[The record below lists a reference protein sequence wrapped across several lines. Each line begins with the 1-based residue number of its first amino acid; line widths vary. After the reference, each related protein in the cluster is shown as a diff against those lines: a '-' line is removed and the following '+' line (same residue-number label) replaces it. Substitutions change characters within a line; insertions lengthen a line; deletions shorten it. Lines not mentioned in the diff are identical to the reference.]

1 MKKRRILLNAVALV
15 TLGSGVLNLLSV
27 IGPSLPERGALLRQ
41 LYPLEYLRVSR
52 FPAHDSQ
59 DEWKGWMLEGR
70 MVLELW
76 ELNGKAFECFSDGI
90 WLAGGIG
97 VATLVVPLP
106 RNLLGAGDILGVA
119 TLLAT
124 GVVIYLVFRKRQTL
138 METKPGGSTGWKP
151 RRWVYSILGHL
162 SCGMGIP
169 PFPHLR
175 IRS

>member
-1 MKKRRILLNAVALV
+1 MRAASGSGTIFSAAGGLGITPALPKIALMKKRRILLNAVALV

-76 ELNGKAFECFSDGI
+76 ELKGKTVE
-90 WLAGGIG
+90 
-97 VATLVVPLP
+97 TLVCEEGDAFIFGANVHHAW
-106 RNLLGAGDILGVA
+106 RNDGPKPARMAFTRKIDI
-119 TLLAT
+119 
-124 GVVIYLVFRKRQTL
+124 I
-138 METKPGGSTGWKP
+138 ETK
-151 RRWVYSILGHL
+151 
-162 SCGMGIP
+162 
-169 PFPHLR
+169 
-175 IRS
+175 